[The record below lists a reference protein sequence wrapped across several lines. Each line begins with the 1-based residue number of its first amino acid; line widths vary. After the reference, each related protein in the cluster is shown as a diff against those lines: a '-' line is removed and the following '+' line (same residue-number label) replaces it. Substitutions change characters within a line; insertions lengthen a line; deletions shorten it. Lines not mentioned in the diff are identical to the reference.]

1 MSTANDLEP
10 LLKELNVQI
19 RDALDTDLAGI
30 LRIYNDAVENSTAIW
45 NDRIVDLDNRRAW
58 LAERH
63 DQGYPVLV
71 AIDEGGQ
78 VAGYASFGPW
88 RPHDG
93 FRHTVENSVYVSP
106 DHRGSGIGRSLMKAL
121 IERARML
128 EKHVMVAFIESE
140 NRASVHMHQQL
151 GFIHVGQ
158 MRQVGCKFGRWL
170 DLTMMQLTLNRT
182 SNP

>member
-1 MSTANDLEP
+1 MSTAHDLEP
-10 LLKELNVQI
+10 FLKETNVQI

-182 SNP
+182 SQP

>member
-30 LRIYNDAVENSTAIW
+30 LRIYNDAAENSTAIW

-121 IERARML
+121 IERARQL

-182 SNP
+182 SQP

>member
-45 NDRIVDLDNRRAW
+45 NDRIVDLDNRRVW

-182 SNP
+182 SQP